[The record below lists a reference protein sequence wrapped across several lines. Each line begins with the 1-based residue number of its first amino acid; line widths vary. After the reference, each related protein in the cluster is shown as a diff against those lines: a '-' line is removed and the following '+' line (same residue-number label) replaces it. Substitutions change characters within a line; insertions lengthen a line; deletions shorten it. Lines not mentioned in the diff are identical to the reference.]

1 MKNKISDELTQE
13 QFWQREYNLSH
24 LAYER
29 EFTFYNAVARGDK
42 EVVAEMFLPLQSE
55 GMGQLSE
62 NVIRNMKYHL
72 IITISLITRFCIEAG
87 LPPEDAYTLSDIF
100 IRRLDVLEKESD
112 IAALHREVIYD
123 YTSRMES
130 FRHQTRFPMHVSE
143 IMDYV
148 YNHLHEKITLD
159 DISENLHMNKTY
171 LCKLF
176 LQETGFTIGDYI
188 LHSKIDAAQ
197 NMLRYSDYS
206 SSAIANYLG
215 FSTHSHFIASFK
227 KVTHLTPMEY
237 RRTYFRREFTGQK

>member
-1 MKNKISDELTQE
+1 MNLNSSGQLSRE
-13 QFWQREYNLSH
+13 QFHNREYNLSH

-42 EVVAEMFLPLQSE
+42 NVVEEMFLPLQSE

-62 NVIRNMKYHL
+62 NTIRNMKYHL
-72 IITISLITRFCIEAG
+72 VITISLITRFCIEAG
-87 LPPEDAYTLSDIF
+87 FPPEDAYSLSDIF
-100 IRRLDVLEKESD
+100 IRRLDVLEKEKD
-112 IAALHREVIYD
+112 ITALHREIVYD
-123 YTSRMES
+123 YTNRMEA
-130 FRHQTRFPMHVSE
+130 FQRQTHFSMHVSNV
-143 IMDYV
+143 MDYI
-148 YNHLHEKITLD
+148 YGHLHEKIVLD
-159 DISENLHMNKTY
+159 DIARHLNMNKTY

-188 LHSKIDAAQ
+188 LHNKIDAAQ

-215 FSTHSHFIASFK
+215 FSTHSHFISSFK

-237 RRTYFRREFTGQK
+237 RRTYFRREFTG